1 MNDLAILMIIM
12 VIVIAVVA
20 LAFYMAK
27 GVDRADD
34 RRLKPPQNKPTTDGD
49 QNEET

>member
-1 MNDLAILMIIM
+1 MSPIVLVAVA
-12 VIVIAVVA
+12 VISWIAVVA